1 MNRFDSKEDIED
13 LSASYLALFLSLLL
27 ALIAVSEKSFWIDEA
42 QTAIFAMSDTFSEL
56 QQVLETDKGST
67 VQMPLYIVSLWA
79 WEKLFGYSEFS
90 LRAFNLPF
98 LVIALLVAA
107 KYIELPCRD
116 RLFFLLFAFS
126 SPFLWAYLDE
136 VRPYILQ
143 FLGSLLVIASLWNA
157 ATPFGAQSATRLPLQ
172 DLLLFS
178 VGAIILCGSSLIG
191 VIYAFFFGLSFLVAW
206 LRRELISAIFKRSD
220 FWIVAGFSTLF
231 LLSLGAYYLWTLQM
245 GAKASSV
252 GKTNLLSIGFAI
264 YEFLGFSGLGPGRAE
279 LRENPLGAMKAY
291 FPSLAA
297 FAATCA
303 AFFLVGLR
311 NLLKKKQNSC
321 NCGLYCTFPVI
332 LLTATVIVSAAS
344 VIALGM
350 LGQFRIVGRHFM
362 PLFPFF
368 LLSLSVI
375 AAALWESK
383 KMWQRGV
390 IALLLI
396 ASLASSLSLR
406 FTSTHAKDD
415 YRSAAAEACAV
426 LDQGGVVWWAADA
439 AGAKY
444 YGLPPMLRGVPAA
457 WPANDAARIVIVSN
471 LPALEL
477 EKMPPPSLIILSKTD
492 IYDNTG
498 SITRYIEKNGFT
510 LERNAFPAFSLAR
523 KSASAP

>member
-1 MNRFDSKEDIED
+1 
-13 LSASYLALFLSLLL
+13 
-27 ALIAVSEKSFWIDEA
+27 
-42 QTAIFAMSDTFSEL
+42 
-56 QQVLETDKGST
+56 
-67 VQMPLYIVSLWA
+67 
-79 WEKLFGYSEFS
+79 
-90 LRAFNLPF
+90 
-98 LVIALLVAA
+98 
-107 KYIELPCRD
+107 
-116 RLFFLLFAFS
+116 
-126 SPFLWAYLDE
+126 
-136 VRPYILQ
+136 
-143 FLGSLLVIASLWNA
+143 
-157 ATPFGAQSATRLPLQ
+157 
-172 DLLLFS
+172 

-206 LRRELISAIFKRSD
+206 LRREPISAIFKRSD
-220 FWIVAGFSTLF
+220 FWIVTGLSAV
-231 LLSLGAYYLWTLQM
+231 LLLMLGAYYLWTLQM
-245 GAKASSV
+245 DAKASSV
-252 GKTNLLSIGFAI
+252 GKTNLLSVGFAI

-396 ASLASSLSLR
+396 ALLTSSLNLR
-406 FTSTHAKDD
+406 FSSTHAKDD

-426 LDQGGVVWWAADA
+426 LDQGGVVWWAADPA
-439 AGAKY
+439 AAKY
-444 YGLPPMLRGVPAA
+444 YGLPPILRGVPAA
-457 WPANDAARIVIVSN
+457 WPANDAAQIVIVSN

-498 SITRYIEKNGFT
+498 SITRYIEKNGLSF
-510 LERNAFPAFSLAR
+510 ERNAFPAFSLAR
-523 KSASAP
+523 KSTSGP